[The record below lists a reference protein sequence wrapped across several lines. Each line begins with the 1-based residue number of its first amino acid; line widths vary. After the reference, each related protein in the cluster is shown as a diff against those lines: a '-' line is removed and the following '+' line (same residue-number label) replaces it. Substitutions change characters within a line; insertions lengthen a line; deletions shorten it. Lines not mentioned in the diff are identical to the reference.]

1 MAAVISGNGLG
12 LFNGS
17 FSQLGQGLGS
27 GRLGQGRDS
36 QYVNIANG
44 NLVLRSQDESLVFRG
59 LSVGQVRTY
68 NSQGQLAQVGA
79 DGWLTGYERRVE
91 LLSGV
96 LNQAG
101 SVMRL
106 HTGDGAWQDFEYV
119 APNSYR
125 STAGD
130 GAHDTLTWTSGPKTW
145 TYVEGSTRRE
155 ELYADHAN
163 ATLKGRLTRIRD
175 LRSDAVNTAG
185 WDVVYDGSGRISQI
199 RSRDTAAGG
208 NADAIVFGYDANGRL
223 SSLST
228 RENGVLRGQV
238 GYEYDAAGRLSAVLV
253 DLTPQDGAGDRD
265 AWDAGQAANNDGYLF
280 RTVYTYA
287 DATSLRI
294 VRVEQSDGS
303 VVSYSYDASGRV
315 RTVTQGDTNADDS
328 DGIGQTLTF
337 SYDPVARSTD
347 VSDSTGRTWTYLYDA
362 AGQLIEARNP
372 AVDGLRDSTAYSYD
386 AAGNLTASVTRRGG
400 NVLSRADFAY
410 DANGNLIS
418 QWQSVGAGTGASAT
432 LVRRTYTANNQLES
446 ETVYTDLDPDGAA
459 GPALPGQG
467 LTTRYVYD
475 GQNRVRFVIGPNG
488 EVGEI
493 EYAASGNGVGQP
505 VRSRQYLGDAYA
517 GGAYTLTALSDW
529 AATRKGASQLS
540 ETSYDLK
547 GRLAQSKRYAAV
559 DASGNGV
566 DDDSAAI
573 VNYVY
578 DAQGLLRQQTTLRSS
593 TEQANDGRNLEQ
605 SVAYVYDG
613 LGRLLSE
620 TLSERRTDIAAERT
634 LRTTTWRY
642 EDSGHAIKTV
652 LQGGRADSADTSDDL
667 LRIEVRDGAGQLIS
681 LTETAVSGANAP
693 SRTSR
698 NYYDSAGRL
707 RASEDANGA
716 RSYFFYDGEGQLAAQ
731 VDGTGTVSE
740 YTRDALGRVVLT
752 RVYATGVDTAAWLVD
767 GKVVKTLDQIRPATS
782 ADDREA
788 AVGYDDL
795 GRVLS
800 ETDALGVVTRH
811 VYDALGRLLQSK
823 TTGSIDGVERVL
835 ATRYFYDD
843 NGRQIG
849 RLDAEGYL
857 TEYLYDRAG
866 RRAGAIA
873 YANPTDPAQRDAG
886 SLDQLRPQAHAGD
899 QRSRAFYDGLGNLI
913 AELDA
918 EGGLTEYVYDE
929 ARNQRAVRAYALK
942 LAGLGG
948 GETLAA
954 LLAQAKTGIVRE
966 SRRSFDAAGR
976 LEVERNADGLVTR
989 YTYDAQGR
997 VLTTALQPD
1006 TLEVRE
1012 HHRRYDVFGNLVAEL
1027 NERLS
1032 GWFGDEFGN
1041 DPYQLTPAQIEEKFA
1056 QLALHHEYDA
1066 LGRRIQTTDQAGNKT
1081 WFFYDAAGQLSHT
1094 VRGIEDANGV
1104 RNALGEVVQTR
1115 YTAFGQVRDSTAY
1128 TQRIVLDPAAGREGV
1143 ADSLST
1149 LLYTAS
1155 SDSRASYLYD
1165 KRGQQL
1171 RATDAE
1177 GYTLDSVYDAF
1188 GRLRRQTRQIDAN
1201 RNHQVDFQYDLRG
1214 LQLSAQERSVGAA
1227 ADDATRQVARSYDA
1241 FGRVTQSVDA
1251 RGQATNFAYDRMGRQ
1266 ILLTQAVGSG
1276 QRQESMSYDALGR
1289 VLTKTD
1295 AFGNVTTYSY
1305 DEARRSMKV
1314 VSAEGVES
1322 TTTRNVFGETASVAD
1337 WRRGEPTETD
1347 WRGDQVRYVYDDEGR
1362 VIEVW
1367 KPGTFRRGQYFP
1379 SLMAMSDASGNYNW
1393 EWENEGYGI
1402 AEEFA
1407 YDERGLLVSSYGEK
1421 AEFFT
1426 YDAAGRLQSSE
1437 YGSGPGGSG
1446 RTTLTHEYDGQGRR
1460 IATTNAYGS
1469 RDTMRYD
1476 RNGRLLETVKDADG
1490 LAIRTQYVW
1499 DAAGQQLSVTE
1510 AAGSASART
1519 TVYAYDGLGRRIAE
1533 TVAAGS
1539 LNLTTHYLY
1548 DAGDNVIAR
1557 IDPEQR
1563 TTRFVYDAAGRQIFA
1578 IDSAGGVVET
1588 VYDIAGRPLATRR
1601 YANAI
1606 ALNGLPQAASEA
1618 QVRARLTADDAR
1630 DQQRFDVYDRD
1641 GRVKYSVDGAGAVT
1655 YSHYN
1660 RAGQVDQVR
1669 RYSVAIA
1676 LTAGLRSQLAAGEPA
1691 AEQQLATWATQAELQ
1706 RYDVQSFFYNQR
1718 GALELTVDADMAVT
1732 ETTYDWAGRLIDKR
1746 VFGERADYW
1755 RGGGMNRNIHELIYS
1770 GEFELT
1776 ANEFLGQLY
1785 YAIESAPAK
1794 AESYAYDGAGRVDR
1808 IYRYDTTESGN
1819 SWDFALTTSIVYD
1832 DAGRMVSQTVHAS
1845 PQGGTD
1851 SSGRYSLGGQH
1862 EYIRTSEDD
1871 RTTRYVYDAAGRQRF
1886 VADGTGAVIEYR
1898 YNAASEVVQT
1908 LVYGQRPSQDFWAQ
1922 FAGEPPQAPSEQQM
1936 IDALAGISDVR
1947 VSAQSYD
1954 DAGRVKTRTD
1964 ANQKV
1969 ETYEY
1974 DGTGL
1979 VLSYTNR
1986 DGYTWS
1992 YGYDAAGRRNRETS
2006 PPVTV
2011 ASADAAGNVAVAT
2024 RAVVARTVY
2033 DALGNVLSRSEDA
2046 DSARPR
2052 TTEYVYD
2059 NRGNQIKTIFPDA
2072 GRLDANGNF
2081 VATGIR
2087 PTVEIGYDVLG
2098 RAVVQKD
2105 VRGNYS
2111 HKVYD
2116 LAGRVVYEIDQE
2128 RNVTGYKYNAHGE
2141 QIEMRRYATVVDIV
2155 PGQPLE
2161 RETFE
2166 QQLLPSE
2173 YDRVL
2178 TTRYDNRGNKTQV
2191 AQAGDTRR
2199 TDFGYNAFGELVFER
2214 VFLSGDRPEGA
2225 ERDPRDSSWD
2235 SGTNA
2240 FTHHFYDKAGRR
2252 VATID
2257 AMRYVTTWSYSAAG
2271 EVLTQTEHARQA
2283 EIEYDWRGLRWTL
2296 PPAGDIESGFDR
2308 TVRYG
2313 YDALGRKTSE
2323 TVQRHYQYLDIVE
2336 GKRVF
2341 VDAVRDVVTTT
2352 AYDNEGH
2359 ALVVTA
2365 DGQATTTAY
2374 DALGRVRDVTEA
2386 GRDVLRADARDRL
2399 RNNAALDLSSADLY
2413 ERVSPYSTMVYDAFG
2428 NLVQLRRYANG
2439 LREGQPPQTSASDV
2453 VHTTRYDWQ
2462 GRDVWERDS
2471 TGVVY
2476 TKLYDAADNLLS
2488 TRFILNGNGGQSSV
2502 VVTQASYDRVGR
2514 QVTTRTQR
2522 ELYLNGAPLSQ
2533 SVTDTSSQVRYNA
2546 FGEIV
2551 GKDTDL
2557 DPRLADSEFKARYE
2571 YDNAGN
2577 LLRSNE
2583 GGVWRQYSYDG
2594 AGRQTASWYS
2604 LRTGSGPNGAVV
2616 DVKTENR
2623 YDRLGRVTQQTLP
2636 GDEPGA
2642 TGPKVLQRYD
2652 RWGNVVQATDA
2663 NGNVTDYRFNDF
2675 NQVVLET
2682 KATVKVVN
2690 SNGTEGDERP
2700 VNAWYYDA
2708 IGRLVGQR
2716 DANGNVRNN
2725 TYDAIGQV
2733 AVSQDGTGAASRS
2746 AYDVFGQLVLSQ
2758 NAIGYITF
2766 RDYDRAGRVTAHGD
2780 FGYGGSGRVSY
2791 YREQYALNE
2800 RGDRLSVTNAAG
2812 KVTAYDY
2819 DSRSKVLGSRSAA
2832 GVVVSYGYDLQ
2843 GNKIRETNALSD
2855 PSLVGK
2861 SDPRRTRV
2869 DKENETVYLDE
2880 QTWDYDFFGRLIDH
2894 NDLGGVDYDYIYD
2907 SETGQLVAQRVSAA
2921 APSEPN
2927 PGAGQAPE
2935 APQPIVPD
2943 TVEAYK
2949 VWDQTL
2955 PPGTFVDP
2963 QNEAVRFVGAYRIG
2977 PFGRDPLPTW
2987 LAFDASTGR
2996 FLGVPP
3002 GTENFDIEVVA
3013 VDASG
3018 HEGSTWFHTSFAAP
3032 ETNVKPPV
3040 QNNLISNQVV
3050 ENGSWSFDASSV
3062 FTPAPTV
3069 EGTLTYTAMLPG
3081 NLASGATLSFDPATQ
3096 AFSGSF
3102 PTLATAQVY
3111 TVVLVATDSE
3121 GASISQSFTVT
3132 VPGSAAQGASA
3143 GANAMLDDTGL
3154 ENPWIPGVPM
3164 PVYATGNRQMTYY
3177 ANGRL
3182 KELREDTNTGQNW
3195 TKYGYDANGN
3205 RTSEE
3210 IYTYDADGKPLHIR
3224 TTTTYDAHNR
3234 IVRVTQDD
3242 IGETWRNGDPPPN
3255 AGFED
3260 GDVGWIREPGW
3271 EIKSES
3277 QGGDA
3282 YGGSWSAEYNGNGPA
3297 RSIISNVKARVQP
3310 GQVVTASVM
3319 VQQGASDSGDA
3330 AARVFILWL
3339 DADGNWLPGGEGRTF
3354 VGGNIVNSGSG
3365 GRWHPSSVTATVP
3378 PGAVYMS
3385 IAASAKKSS
3394 NKPLWV
3400 DNFSW
3405 SYQPVDGSG
3414 GEENPVKRRLMDV
3427 RYSYDAVG
3435 NRRLVEAGT
3444 AYNPAGNPPVNA
3456 GFESGDDTGWDL
3468 QPGWTVAEEGNGGD
3482 ANTGSWS
3489 GRFDLTGSGTIIS
3502 KTRAPVSYG
3511 QIVNASVMVQQGA
3524 SSEREAG
3531 AQVMLVWFDQAGN
3544 RIGASLGNMVDS
3556 GSGGRWHP
3564 SKLLG
3569 VTVPP
3574 GAATMAIGA
3583 YAYRNGG
3590 GDPLWVD
3597 DFAWSYKSA
3606 DDDNLVMSERYWFDY
3621 DAENRVTVANG
3632 AMKDGHIVVA
3642 DDDVSYALSYDA
3654 AGRATR
3660 RRFMK
3665 DGTLMEQVTDYDL
3678 RDQRTT
3684 VWEAGAFGGAAPTV
3698 QAESFSY
3705 DEVGRQTKHRSY
3717 DGSGMKTLQSTRYDD
3732 DGRVVWQANFG
3743 RSADGTGYN
3752 EFEEGEGLSLLSKVD
3767 YTQTGGYDDAGR
3779 LQGYVYGNFRHEAGG
3794 PTSGPGSFTHTYSYS
3809 YEGRDSYLE
3818 RGVYGYSN
3826 NSNFKASNTSSSY
3839 DAWGRRIA
3847 IAEQTPNQDVDDR
3860 VRYFAY
3866 DGEGNILRRREG
3878 RLVNGVF
3885 HQGTEEIGQ
3894 TQIYAYVGG
3903 QQVASGKY
3911 NGELDII
3918 GRLTAYDAS
3927 ETGSF
3932 RVTVLAGDTLRS
3944 IAQRVYGNANLWYL
3958 LAEANAVG
3966 DDGLV
3971 EGTTIV
3977 VPNATVS
3984 ANDSSTFK
3992 PFNPND
3998 AIGNTAP
4005 TLPYIQPPPKKHCGG
4020 LAMVLMIVVAVVV
4033 TVYTAG
4039 AAATWFAGGAS
4050 AVGGAGAG
4058 AVGASA
4064 LVGGGAIAGT
4074 TATLGTAA
4082 AIGGAAV
4089 GGFVGSVASQVVGKA
4104 LGAVDSFS
4112 LRGAVASGLTAGIT
4126 AGVGS
4131 QLGSMGQLIDK
4142 GKWGKVAASAALTS
4156 AGGYVANRI
4165 AGIDTSFSWRG
4176 IAASAVSAVI
4186 GGKINQTLGT
4196 VVDGPGISSGIIND
4210 TVGGLVGGVVSLHTR
4225 RAFGFNDPVNYGSI
4239 AVDAFGNALGNAVI
4253 SAANKAINARIDKA
4267 NLSKLSGS
4275 GARSDTYSRL
4285 RDAGA
4290 PPSEALRWAQEN
4302 EFGFSERYQYTD
4314 NVTAR
4319 AKELGFSGDITDRAY
4334 LDSLSEDSRLTLS
4347 GMMEEEYDRI
4357 YNADYADRF
4366 GEVGRIDYLTQSQD
4380 GSTATATATGPGY
4393 FTPKALEGFS
4403 GSRLQAGIV
4412 MSNVIDKGQ
4421 LAMHDIIQAVGPTTA
4436 VWGIT
4441 AASFA
4446 MGGPV
4451 KTTLGLAFDAVAGD
4465 QIETLRA
4472 KVEEPVSGFF
4482 ATNVFAA
4489 QTEPEIRAVDPVSD
4503 TSANVSVSIIL
4514 TVLGA
4519 VGAYGAS
4526 KAIVGRVKGYRAAKA
4541 EAFADRKNA
4550 EVEFNANRDNVA
4562 YPFPDPDRTVTMYRV
4577 DTHGFPARIAPD
4589 GTIPVVRSSKGER
4602 ALFVNIGDLKRA
4614 RDFAAVNRKGDATIT
4629 AVEVD
4634 ASFLTLMREKA
4645 VYDKAAD
4652 VALHPSAP
4660 LKVDIGQASNQF
4672 GLRRQWHFDALRD
4685 AVRPHTVRTIDPN
4698 QIRLDPYKLS
4708 D

>member
-27 GRLGQGRDS
+27 GRLGQGRDN
-36 QYVNIANG
+36 QYVNVANG
-44 NLVLRSQDESLVFRG
+44 NLVLRSQDESLLFRG

-106 HTGDGAWQDFEYV
+106 HTGDGAYQDFEYV

-185 WDVVYDGSGRISQI
+185 WDVVYDAGGRISQI

-253 DLTPQDGAGDRD
+253 DLTPQDGAADRD

-303 VVSYSYDASGRV
+303 VVSYSYDAAGRV
-315 RTVTQGDTNADDS
+315 RTVTQGDSNADDS

-362 AGQLIEARNP
+362 AGQLVETRNP

-386 AAGNLTASVTRRGG
+386 GAGNLTASVTRRGG
-400 NVLSRADFAY
+400 EVLSRSDFGY
-410 DANGNLIS
+410 DANGNLVS
-418 QWQSVGAGTGASAT
+418 QWQGGGSGAAAT
-432 LVRRTYTANNQLES
+432 LVRRTYTASNQLES

-459 GPALPGQG
+459 GTALPGQG

-475 GQNRVRFVIGPNG
+475 AQNRVRFVIGPNG

-517 GGAYTLTALSDW
+517 GGTFTLTALSDW

-559 DASGNGV
+559 DASGNGI
-566 DDDSAAI
+566 DDDSTAI

-578 DAQGLLRQQTTLRSS
+578 DAQGLLRQQTALRSS

-620 TLSERRTDIAAERT
+620 TVSERRTDIAAERT

-642 EDSGHAIKTV
+642 EDSGHAVKTV

-716 RSYFFYDGEGQLAAQ
+716 RSYFFYDTEGQLAAQ
-731 VDGTGTVSE
+731 VDGTGTVTE
-740 YTRDALGRVVLT
+740 HTRDALGRVVLT
-752 RVYATGVDTAAWLVD
+752 RVYAAGVDTVAWLVD
-767 GKVVKTLDQIRPATS
+767 GKVVKTLDQIRPAAS

-788 AVGYDDL
+788 AVAYDDL

-811 VYDALGRLLQSK
+811 AYDALGRLLQSK

-835 ATRYFYDD
+835 STRYFYDD

-866 RRAGAIA
+866 RRVGSIA
-873 YANPTDPAQRDAG
+873 YANPTDPAQRETG
-886 SLDQLRPQAHAGD
+886 SLAQLRPQAHAGD
-899 QRSRAFYDGLGNLI
+899 QRSCAFYDGLGNLI

-942 LAGLGG
+942 LAGLAG

-954 LLAQAKTGIVRE
+954 LLAQAKNGSVRE

-976 LEVERNADGLVTR
+976 VEVERNADGLVAR

-1006 TLEVRE
+1006 SVEVRE
-1012 HHRRYDVFGNLVAEL
+1012 QHRRYDVFGNLVAEL

-1032 GWFGDEFGN
+1032 GWFGGEFGD
-1041 DPYQLTPAQIEEKFA
+1041 DPYQLTPEQIEQKFA
-1056 QLALHHEYDA
+1056 ELALHHEYDA
-1066 LGRRIQTTDQAGNKT
+1066 LGRRTQTTDQAGNKT
-1081 WFFYDAAGQLSHT
+1081 WFFYDAVGQLSHT
-1094 VRGIEDANGV
+1094 VRGVEDANGV

-1128 TQRIVLDPAAGREGV
+1128 TQRIVLDPSAGRGGV
-1143 ADSLST
+1143 ADALST

-1171 RATDAE
+1171 SATDAE
-1177 GYTLDSVYDAF
+1177 GYALESVYDAF

-1201 RNHQVDFQYDLRG
+1201 RSHQVDYQYDLRG
-1214 LQLSAQERSVGAA
+1214 LQLSAQERSVGAG
-1227 ADDATRQVARSYDA
+1227 ADDATRQVARGYDA
-1241 FGRVTQSVDA
+1241 FGRVIQSVDA
-1251 RGQATNFAYDRMGRQ
+1251 RGQVTNFAYDRIGRQ

-1295 AFGNVTTYSY
+1295 TFGNVTTYSY
-1305 DEARRSMKV
+1305 DDASRSMKV

-1337 WRRGEPTETD
+1337 RV
-1347 WRGDQVRYVYDDEGR
+1347 GDLVRYVYDDEGR

-1367 KPGTFRRGQYFP
+1367 KPSTFRRGQYFP
-1379 SLMAMSDASGNYNW
+1379 SLMAMSDGNGSENW
-1393 EWENEGYGI
+1393 WDEGYEI
-1402 AEEFA
+1402 VEEFS
-1407 YDERGLLVSSYGEK
+1407 YDERGLVISSSGEK
-1421 AEFFT
+1421 NQYFS

-1437 YGSGPGGSG
+1437 YGANPGEGG
-1446 RTTLTHEYDGQGRR
+1446 RATLTHEYDGQGRR
-1460 IATTNAYGS
+1460 IATVDAYGS

-1476 RNGRLLETVKDADG
+1476 RNGRLVETVKDADG
-1490 LAIRTQYVW
+1490 LAIRTEYVW

-1510 AAGSASART
+1510 AAGSASARA
-1519 TVYAYDGLGRRIAE
+1519 TVYAYDGLGRRIGE

-1539 LNLTTHYLY
+1539 LNLTTSYIY

-1578 IDSAGGVVET
+1578 IDSAGGVLET

-1601 YANAI
+1601 YASAI

-1618 QVRARLTADDAR
+1618 EVRARLVADDAR
-1630 DQQRFDVYDRD
+1630 DQQRFDIYDRD
-1641 GRVKYSVDGAGAVT
+1641 GRVKYSIDGAGAVT
-1655 YSHYN
+1655 YSHFD
-1660 RAGQVDQVR
+1660 REGHVAQIR
-1669 RYSVAIA
+1669 RYSVALA
-1676 LTAGLRSQLAAGEPA
+1676 LTADLRALLAAGDPA
-1691 AEQQLATWATQAELQ
+1691 AEQQLATWSAQAEQQ
-1706 RYDVQSFFYNQR
+1706 RYDVQSFLYNAR
-1718 GALELTVDADMAVT
+1718 GELELSFDANMAVT
-1732 ETTYDWAGRLIDKR
+1732 ETTYDHVGRLIDKR
-1746 VFGERADYW
+1746 TFDRPADFW
-1755 RGGGMNRNIHELIYS
+1755 NGGGLTRSIHDLIYS
-1770 GEFELT
+1770 GEFWSGSE
-1776 ANEFLGQLY
+1776 NFRGDLY
-1785 YAIESAPAK
+1785 YAIESGPAR
-1794 AESYAYDGAGRVDR
+1794 AESYAYDSAGRVNR
-1808 IYRYDTTESGN
+1808 IYRYDSIESGN
-1819 SWDFALTTSIVYD
+1819 YWQYTLVTSITYD
-1832 DAGRMVSQTVHAS
+1832 DAGRMASQTVHAL
-1845 PQGGTD
+1845 PHGGTD
-1851 SSGRYSLGGQH
+1851 GSGRYSMGGTAD
-1862 EYIRTSEDD
+1862 YIQTSEND

-1886 VADGTGAVIEYR
+1886 VSDGTGAVIEYR

-1908 LVYGQRPSQDFWAQ
+1908 LVYGQRPSEDFWAQ
-1922 FAGEPPQAPSEQQM
+1922 FAGEPPTAPSEQQM

-1969 ETYEY
+1969 ESYEY

-1986 DGYTWS
+1986 DGHTWS

-2006 PPVTV
+2006 PLVTV
-2011 ASADAAGNVAVAT
+2011 ATADAAGNVAAAT
-2024 RAVVARTVY
+2024 RNIVARTVY

-2072 GRLDANGNF
+2072 GRLDAGGNF

-2116 LAGRVVYEIDQE
+2116 LVGRVVYEIDQE

-2141 QIEMRRYATVVDIV
+2141 QIEMRRYAAVVDIV

-2166 QQLLPSE
+2166 QLLLPSE

-2178 TTRYDNRGNKTQV
+2178 LTEYDNRGNKTQV
-2191 AQAGDTRR
+2191 SQGNDGSRR
-2199 TDFGYNAFGELVFER
+2199 TEFTYNAFGELVSEA
-2214 VFLSGDRPEGA
+2214 VFLSSEG
-2225 ERDPRDSSWD
+2225 EPYEVRDPRNQWG
-2235 SGTNA
+2235 SGTSAYTN
-2240 FTHHFYDKAGRR
+2240 HFYDKAGRR

-2271 EVLTQTEHARQA
+2271 EVLTQTEYARQA
-2283 EIEYDWRGLRWTL
+2283 EIESDWTGVRWSL
-2296 PPAGDIESGFDR
+2296 PAAGDIESGFDR

-2323 TVQRHYQYLDIVE
+2323 TVQRHYQYLDIVD
-2336 GKRVF
+2336 GRRVF

-2374 DALGRVRDVTEA
+2374 DALGRVRDVIEA
-2386 GRDVLRADARDRL
+2386 GRDVLRADARERL
-2399 RNNAALDLSSADLY
+2399 RNNTAVDLSSAELY

-2439 LREGQPPQTSASDV
+2439 LREGQPPETSASDV

-2476 TKLYDAADNLLS
+2476 TKQYDAADNLLS
-2488 TRFILNGNGGQSSV
+2488 TRFTLNGNGGQSAIV
-2502 VVTQASYDRVGR
+2502 ATQASYDRVGR
-2514 QVTTRTQR
+2514 QTTTRTWR
-2522 ELYLNGAPLSQ
+2522 ELYLNGVSLSQ

-2594 AGRQTASWYS
+2594 AGRQAASWYT
-2604 LRTGSGPNGAVV
+2604 LRIGAGPSGAVV
-2616 DVKTENR
+2616 EVKTENK
-2623 YDRLGRVTQQTLP
+2623 YDRLGRVVQQTLP
-2636 GDEPGA
+2636 AEDA
-2642 TGPKVLQRYD
+2642 AAAAPKTYQRYD

-2682 KATVKVVN
+2682 RATVKVVN
-2690 SNGTEGDERP
+2690 SDGSEGNERP

-2733 AVSQDGTGAASRS
+2733 TLSQDGTGAASRS
-2746 AYDVFGQLVLSQ
+2746 AYDVFGQLVLNE

-2780 FGYGGSGRVSY
+2780 FGYGGNGRVGY

-2800 RGDRLSVTNAAG
+2800 RGDRLTVTNAAG

-2819 DSRSKVLGSRSAA
+2819 DSGGKVLRSRSAA
-2832 GVVVSYGYDLQ
+2832 GVTMSYGYDLQ

-2894 NDLGGVDYDYIYD
+2894 NDLGGVDYDYVYD
-2907 SETGQLVAQRVSAA
+2907 PETGQLVAQRVSAA

-2935 APQPIVPD
+2935 APEPIVPD

-2963 QNEAVRFVGAYRIG
+2963 QNETVRFVGAYRIG

-3013 VDASG
+3013 IDASG
-3018 HEGSTWFHTSFAAP
+3018 HEGSTWFHTSFTAP
-3032 ETNVKPPV
+3032 DTNVKPPV

-3050 ENGSWSFDASSV
+3050 ENGNWSFDASSV

-3069 EGTLTYTAMLPG
+3069 EGDLTYTAMLPG
-3081 NLASGATLSFDPATQ
+3081 NLASGATLSFDANTQ
-3096 AFSGSF
+3096 TFTGSF

-3111 TVVLVATDSE
+3111 TIVLVATDHE

-3132 VPGSAAQGASA
+3132 VPGSATQGAA
-3143 GANAMLDDTGL
+3143 ANASAMLAEDSLG
-3154 ENPWIPGVPM
+3154 EPWIPGVPM

-3195 TKYGYDANGN
+3195 TRYGYDANGN

-3210 IYTYDADGKPLHIR
+3210 TYTYDADGKPLHIR
-3224 TTTTYDAHNR
+3224 TTTVYDAHNR
-3234 IVRVTQDD
+3234 IIQVTQDD

-3260 GDVGWIREPGW
+3260 GDVGWDRKDPGW

-3282 YGGSWSAEYNGNGPA
+3282 YGGSWSAQYNGNGPA
-3297 RSIISNVKARVQP
+3297 GSIYSNVKARVQP
-3310 GQVVTASVM
+3310 GQVVSASVM

-3330 AARVFILWL
+3330 AARVLIIWL

-3354 VGGNIVNSGSG
+3354 VGGNIVSSGSG
-3365 GRWHPSSVTATVP
+3365 GQWHPSSVTATVP
-3378 PGAVYMS
+3378 PGAVYMM
-3385 IAASAKKSS
+3385 IAASAKKST

-3468 QPGWTVAEEGNGGD
+3468 EPGWTVAEEGAGGD
-3482 ANTGSWS
+3482 ANTGAWS
-3489 GRFDLTGSGTIIS
+3489 GRFDLTGGGTIVS
-3502 KTRAPVSYG
+3502 KTRAPVSAG

-3524 SSEREAG
+3524 SSEGQAG
-3531 AQVMLVWFDQAGN
+3531 AKVMIIWFDQAGN
-3544 RIGASLGNMVDS
+3544 RIGDVSGNMIDS
-3556 GSGGRWHP
+3556 GSGGRWHQ
-3564 SKLLG
+3564 SKLLA
-3569 VTVPP
+3569 TVPH
-3574 GAATMAIGA
+3574 GAVTMAIAA
-3583 YAYRNGG
+3583 YAYRSGG

-3621 DAENRVTVANG
+3621 DAENRVKVANG
-3632 AMKDGHIVVA
+3632 QMVNGHIVVT
-3642 DDDVSYALSYDA
+3642 DDDVSYAQEYDA
-3654 AGRATR
+3654 AGRATLR
-3660 RRFMK
+3660 TYMK
-3665 DGTLMEQVTDYDL
+3665 DGSYKQQYTDYDL
-3678 RDQRTT
+3678 RGQRTVVWQETDYGAPKST
-3684 VWEAGAFGGAAPTV
+3684 VE
-3698 QAESFSY
+3698 AESFSY
-3705 DEVGRQTKHRSY
+3705 DEVGRQTTHRNF
-3717 DGSGMKTLQSTRYDD
+3717 DGNGMKTLQSTRYDD
-3732 DGRVVWQANFG
+3732 DGRLVWQANFG
-3743 RSADGTGYN
+3743 RSADGSGQG
-3752 EFEEGEGLSLLSKVD
+3752 EFAEGEGLSLLSKVD
-3767 YTQTGGYDDAGR
+3767 YTQNGGYDDAGR
-3779 LQGYVYGNFRHEAGG
+3779 LRGYVYGNYRHEAGG
-3794 PTSGPGSFTHTYSYS
+3794 PTSGPSSFVHTYSYS

-3826 NSNFKASNTSSSY
+3826 DSNFKASNTSSSY

-3958 LAEANAVG
+3958 LAEANAVS

-3971 EGTTIV
+3971 EGTTLV

-3998 AIGNTAP
+3998 AIGNTSP

-4039 AAATWFAGGAS
+4039 AAAGLLGVTGTTAAGTA
-4050 AVGGAGAG
+4050 AGAG
-4058 AVGASA
+4058 ALGASA
-4064 LVGGGAIAGT
+4064 LAGSAVGTVASLGTVAGSFAAAAGVGT
-4074 TATLGTAA
+4074 TLAVSAA
-4082 AIGGAAV
+4082 AGA
-4089 GGFVGSVASQVVGKA
+4089 FVGSVASQVVGKA
-4104 LGAVDSFS
+4104 LGVVDSFS

-4126 AGVGS
+4126 AGIGS
-4131 QLGSMGQLIDK
+4131 QFGPMSQLIDN
-4142 GKWGKVAASAALTS
+4142 GKWGSVAASAALTS

-4165 AGIDTSFSWRG
+4165 AGVDTSFSWRG
-4176 IAASAVSAVI
+4176 IAASAVSTVI
-4186 GGKINQTLGT
+4186 SSKINQKLGT
-4196 VVDGPGISSGIIND
+4196 VVDGQGISSGIIND

-4239 AVDAFGNALGNAVI
+4239 AADAFGNALGNTFVVKLDRVAMDRKI
-4253 SAANKAINARIDKA
+4253 KQEQSYRELSQINPFSLDKT
-4267 NLSKLSGS
+4267 L
-4275 GARSDTYSRL
+4275 
-4285 RDAGA
+4285 
-4290 PPSEALRWAQEN
+4290 
-4302 EFGFSERYQYTD
+4302 ERYRDLESNEPIEADGEITG
-4314 NVTAR
+4314 AA
-4319 AKELGFSGDITDRAY
+4319 AKDERRPAVD
-4334 LDSLSEDSRLTLS
+4334 
-4347 GMMEEEYDRI
+4347 
-4357 YNADYADRF
+4357 
-4366 GEVGRIDYLTQSQD
+4366 QD
-4380 GSTATATATGPGY
+4380 GSVLNVLARANLPGDIERWRTNELHANPGRYAGPLSIKEQAYLEYFKLLILDPGKLDSDYQRRAEKLFGDDPERNSKYVNVKSRDVILQHAVWTSPQGQEMLLGGYRLLRDTNPLHFSLERGWQIGSGKEMFTDKEVSRLGAGVEFALAVGTPLGIRYVANKIQGRTGQQLLRINGNADRPMTMPPGGWPKNPGGVARTEKEAIAMLESLGVLDDARVMDIDDMIIRVVPDKLMRKNADG
-4393 FTPKALEGFS
+4393 TPMAAHYYS
-4403 GSRLQAGIV
+4403 GENNAGVFVPYSKVWTVSDGGSMMTNKVVVQVAESTMQSDMAIVHTLSHELYELGRLQALYKQ
-4412 MSNVIDKGQ
+4412 SNWMVESGKLWRSIDGRYKGENFHTQ
-4421 LAMHDIIQAVGPTTA
+4421 AHD
-4436 VWGIT
+4436 
-4441 AASFA
+4441 F
-4446 MGGPV
+4446 
-4451 KTTLGLAFDAVAGD
+4451 GD
-4465 QIETLRA
+4465 FW
-4472 KVEEPVSGFF
+4472 V
-4482 ATNVFAA
+4482 
-4489 QTEPEIRAVDPVSD
+4489 
-4503 TSANVSVSIIL
+4503 
-4514 TVLGA
+4514 
-4519 VGAYGAS
+4519 
-4526 KAIVGRVKGYRAAKA
+4526 
-4541 EAFADRKNA
+4541 RKYM
-4550 EVEFNANRDNVA
+4550 EK
-4562 YPFPDPDRTVTMYRV
+4562 
-4577 DTHGFPARIAPD
+4577 I
-4589 GTIPVVRSSKGER
+4589 SSKG
-4602 ALFVNIGDLKRA
+4602 
-4614 RDFAAVNRKGDATIT
+4614 
-4629 AVEVD
+4629 
-4634 ASFLTLMREKA
+4634 
-4645 VYDKAAD
+4645 
-4652 VALHPSAP
+4652 
-4660 LKVDIGQASNQF
+4660 Q
-4672 GLRRQWHFDALRD
+4672 
-4685 AVRPHTVRTIDPN
+4685 
-4698 QIRLDPYKLS
+4698 
-4708 D
+4708 